1 MNCSTDTTPENI
13 LMFNTPGITP
23 YARIIY
29 GAGECHVTIYEH
41 SILSQCKCVSNKVFT
56 CVSKR
61 LNRMKHGDL
70 LECNVLG
77 GTASNYIRIDI
88 QVPVQ
93 YASIPRDIPDR
104 LTVDENKLASLTCQA
119 NGIPAANITWFWDNS
134 NLSTL
139 VEDVQIVDNISQGIK
154 VESDK
159 TFSVTSNLTL
169 NVNRSHNRRVIYC
182 RARNLNSE
190 LKTILPTTGI
200 LISGGRD
207 FYMIRNSPTIQ
218 RLECSVEGGNPYA
231 DLHWSCYNGNQT
243 KFNDSSGAI
252 STVTWKAELH
262 NDSICTCSASHDLG
276 WTNPPTPPFIQINMC
291 RNMSVPNGSFINV
304 LRGDQ
309 VDIDCSSSGNPPP
322 TYFWSDSLQSS
333 KLLIQNMSEHL
344 AFEYFCTASNN
355 MDASYGKNP
364 PKITKR
370 TTPVVVLEG
379 SNFSLSC
386 DSKPGNPNATSFV
399 WTSTE
404 QPYRNTS
411 GQNFTIQNISR
422 TEEGVFTCVAENIM
436 HPTGCPEVHGRDMEN
451 VHVDVQYKASIKTF
465 TALNTTVNHGENL
478 TFACDVDS
486 DPPASITIVSP
497 TGARLEY
504 IKENNKLH
512 YSKSSSCLDDRDD
525 ASRVVLPCIR
535 WDPDS
540 DFINASYI
548 DGYCKPRKYIA
559 AQGPLENT
567 ISDTWRM
574 IHSEDIKIIVMV
586 TNIMEVGKKKCS
598 KYWPDDRAIYGKCNV
613 KLDQVEEYA
622 DFVVRHFTYNMEGT
636 RFERQLIQFHYTS
649 WPDKNVPATALSLV
663 QFWRKV
669 RQCEFVENTP
679 WMVHCSAGVGRTGSF
694 IALDVLYEQGK
705 VDGKLNIPDT
715 VNVLR
720 EQRISMVQTK
730 EQYLYLHEVI
740 TELLD
745 PIGQIINPE
754 NSLKL
759 QSTVAED
766 KTLKKEFK
774 AITESIASVKTEESD
789 FDFNRMPDGLLPEN
803 MCKSIDMN
811 VIPDDIYRPLL
822 SSGND
827 FINAVYIPTYRE
839 NEKYIVTQFPLQN
852 TVNDFVRLLWDHNI
866 RDVVLLDQENN
877 ERHCYWPHTKNPLCL
892 GPFVISL
899 LTVDEATNC
908 TTRIIDITLAKKRQ
922 SKQTVV
928 HQFTAWPGYLNL
940 CEQET
945 LADFLQTISSIAG
958 PVVVQCHDGYSRSGL
973 FAALL
978 CTVDRIKTDNEVA
991 IADTVR
997 LVKHRRKAAVTDMEQ
1012 YTFCHEIV
1020 SEYLRNRER
1029 LTEENQ
1035 EYVNMT
1041 LPKLL

>member
-1 MNCSTDTTPENI
+1 METGFD
-13 LMFNTPGITP
+13 
-23 YARIIY
+23 
-29 GAGECHVTIYEH
+29 
-41 SILSQCKCVSNKVFT
+41 
-56 CVSKR
+56 
-61 LNRMKHGDL
+61 
-70 LECNVLG
+70 NVLP
-77 GTASNYIRIDI
+77 IIDETPTYEED
-88 QVPVQ
+88 Q
-93 YASIPRDIPDR
+93 
-104 LTVDENKLASLTCQA
+104 
-119 NGIPAANITWFWDNS
+119 
-134 NLSTL
+134 NLY
-139 VEDVQIVDNISQGIK
+139 G
-154 VESDK
+154 
-159 TFSVTSNLTL
+159 NL
-169 NVNRSHNRRVIYC
+169 
-182 RARNLNSE
+182 
-190 LKTILPTTGI
+190 
-200 LISGGRD
+200 
-207 FYMIRNSPTIQ
+207 
-218 RLECSVEGGNPYA
+218 
-231 DLHWSCYNGNQT
+231 QT
-243 KFNDSSGAI
+243 KDAF
-252 STVTWKAELH
+252 WK
-262 NDSICTCSASHDLG
+262 
-276 WTNPPTPPFIQINMC
+276 
-291 RNMSVPNGSFINV
+291 
-304 LRGDQ
+304 
-309 VDIDCSSSGNPPP
+309 
-322 TYFWSDSLQSS
+322 SL
-333 KLLIQNMSEHL
+333 N
-344 AFEYFCTASNN
+344 
-355 MDASYGKNP
+355 
-364 PKITKR
+364 
-370 TTPVVVLEG
+370 
-379 SNFSLSC
+379 
-386 DSKPGNPNATSFV
+386 
-399 WTSTE
+399 
-404 QPYRNTS
+404 
-411 GQNFTIQNISR
+411 
-422 TEEGVFTCVAENIM
+422 
-436 HPTGCPEVHGRDMEN
+436 
-451 VHVDVQYKASIKTF
+451 IKTLRDTVRQLKRDPVPLF
-465 TALNTTVNHGENL
+465 KEFYTLQVGLKYDTKAALK
-478 TFACDVDS
+478 
-486 DPPASITIVSP
+486 P
-497 TGARLEY
+497 
-504 IKENNKLH
+504 NNVAKNR
-512 YSKSSSCLDDRDD
+512 YRSVYPYD
-525 ASRVVLPCIR
+525 ASRVVLPFLR
-535 WDPDS
+535 GDPDS

-586 TNIMEVGKKKCS
+586 TNIMEVGKKKCF
-598 KYWPDDRAIYGKCNV
+598 KYWPDDRAIYGKCHV

-622 DFVVRHFTYNMEGT
+622 DFVVRHFTYNMEET
-636 RFERQLIQFHYTS
+636 RYERQLIQFHYTS
-649 WPDKNVPATALSLV
+649 WPDKNVPGTALSLV

-669 RQCEFVENTP
+669 RQSKFVEYTP

-705 VDGKLNIPDT
+705 VDGKLNVPET

-754 NSLKL
+754 KSLRL

-766 KTLKKEFK
+766 KTLNKEFK

-852 TVNDFVRLLWDHNI
+852 TVKDFVRLLWDHNI
-866 RDVVLLDQENN
+866 RDVVLLDEENN
-877 ERHCYWPHTKNPLCL
+877 ERHCYWPHNKNPLCL

-899 LTVDEATNC
+899 LSVDEATNC
-908 TTRIIDITLAKKRQ
+908 TTRIIDITLAEKRQ

-928 HQFTAWPGYLNL
+928 HQFTGWPGYLNL
-940 CEQET
+940 CERET

-958 PVVVQCHDGYSRSGL
+958 PAVVQCHDGYSRSGL

-1020 SEYLRNRER
+1020 SEYLRSRER
-1029 LTEENQ
+1029 LTEEREDQ

>member
-1 MNCSTDTTPENI
+1 MYIPIDTNSSDRVFI
-13 LMFNTPGITP
+13 NTPDNMSSTLIITNIKP
-23 YARIIY
+23 WDAGNYFVRVENEIGSKNETFRIVVDTKSTTIATPTMNFVGGSVGAITGVVIIAVLVFVFRRITSVKGTPQHDNNTIQHLTDNSNEGGNMETGFDNVLPIIDEIPTYEDDRNIYDIYGNIQTSDAFWKSLKIKTLRDTVLQLKRDPVPLFKEFFTLQMGLKYDTKAALKPKNVEKNRYRIIY
-29 GAGECHVTIYEH
+29 
-41 SILSQCKCVSNKVFT
+41 
-56 CVSKR
+56 
-61 LNRMKHGDL
+61 
-70 LECNVLG
+70 
-77 GTASNYIRIDI
+77 
-88 QVPVQ
+88 
-93 YASIPRDIPDR
+93 
-104 LTVDENKLASLTCQA
+104 
-119 NGIPAANITWFWDNS
+119 
-134 NLSTL
+134 
-139 VEDVQIVDNISQGIK
+139 
-154 VESDK
+154 
-159 TFSVTSNLTL
+159 
-169 NVNRSHNRRVIYC
+169 
-182 RARNLNSE
+182 
-190 LKTILPTTGI
+190 
-200 LISGGRD
+200 
-207 FYMIRNSPTIQ
+207 
-218 RLECSVEGGNPYA
+218 PY
-231 DLHWSCYNGNQT
+231 
-243 KFNDSSGAI
+243 
-252 STVTWKAELH
+252 
-262 NDSICTCSASHDLG
+262 
-276 WTNPPTPPFIQINMC
+276 
-291 RNMSVPNGSFINV
+291 
-304 LRGDQ
+304 
-309 VDIDCSSSGNPPP
+309 
-322 TYFWSDSLQSS
+322 
-333 KLLIQNMSEHL
+333 
-344 AFEYFCTASNN
+344 
-355 MDASYGKNP
+355 
-364 PKITKR
+364 
-370 TTPVVVLEG
+370 
-379 SNFSLSC
+379 
-386 DSKPGNPNATSFV
+386 
-399 WTSTE
+399 
-404 QPYRNTS
+404 
-411 GQNFTIQNISR
+411 
-422 TEEGVFTCVAENIM
+422 
-436 HPTGCPEVHGRDMEN
+436 
-451 VHVDVQYKASIKTF
+451 
-465 TALNTTVNHGENL
+465 
-478 TFACDVDS
+478 
-486 DPPASITIVSP
+486 
-497 TGARLEY
+497 
-504 IKENNKLH
+504 
-512 YSKSSSCLDDRDD
+512 D